1 MAWEEI
7 VDILLNCPEPFKK
20 YNLDSTR
27 EFCMAAQ
34 RGFDQI
40 CPDDLLQKLRKQYD
54 GWWFIDKDCKEY
66 DLLEDEEEQEEQK
79 KKKSRM
85 WENAMEEPDAKAVQ
99 NPKQP
104 PNIPM
109 LKMIKSSSYLGAALG

>member
-1 MAWEEI
+1 
-7 VDILLNCPEPFKK
+7 
-20 YNLDSTR
+20 
-27 EFCMAAQ
+27 MAAQ

-66 DLLEDEEEQEEQK
+66 NLLEDEEEEEQEEQKK

-85 WENAMEEPDAKAVQ
+85 WENAMEETYAKQSRMWENAMEETYAK
-99 NPKQP
+99 PFW
-104 PNIPM
+104 
-109 LKMIKSSSYLGAALG
+109 S